1 MKIETINIDN
11 DLRYKIFVIKDGRL
25 YTDRIHNTAVL
36 LDNKININADDGT
49 GNNTGENIN
58 TLLDS
63 WYIQIK
69 NSVEEAHSIH
79 GDIEPS
85 IQEWTDNINYLKYS
99 IDQSLN

>member
-1 MKIETINIDN
+1 MS
-11 DLRYKIFVIKDGRL
+11 
-25 YTDRIHNTAVL
+25 
-36 LDNKININADDGT
+36 
-49 GNNTGENIN
+49 NIN